1 MSHAEQYARWVLD
14 PANERETGRLIKLA
28 AQRFLNDLQRT
39 DIYFDEREAVKMWSF
54 AERHCYQWEG
64 DWRGKLLMFEPWQRF
79 IFEQVYGWY
88 KTESRTRRVTEVYI
102 QVAKKNGKSTMCA
115 GLMNFHLCADERVNT
130 PKIFTA
136 ANNEDQAKICVNMAG
151 RIIEQSED
159 LYSFVEDGQVALFN
173 YKDNITEVVHKEKD
187 GFIKAFAKE
196 TSDKKSKT
204 AGGKHGVNASLG
216 VVDEFGMSP
225 DHGAS
230 KPIKTSM
237 ASRREGL
244 MFYITT
250 AGFNMSGPCY
260 QELRKVGIEVL
271 EGTIIKDNYLPI
283 IFEMDEGDDWKD
295 EKNWKKCNPNLDI
308 SVNREFLK
316 EMVSDAITYGGT
328 TEVDVKTLNFNMW
341 VDSPAVFVSSEEWNK
356 NSYGTT
362 IESLAG
368 ETCYGGLEVG
378 PSGEISALCLMF
390 PGEPLKVKMT
400 FFLAEEALKKTETY
414 LKNRDLIRID
424 PGNEVENDVA
434 IQWIIEE
441 FEKYQLHSFCFP
453 VTQKN
458 NSIVQGLIKAGYQ
471 GNPISQGLNGIS
483 DATTEWEKM
492 LRAGQIEHFNNPILA
507 WMNSNC
513 LAVRK
518 ETGTRIEK
526 NPKVLG
532 IYACLNALA
541 QMKTIEADE
550 ITGDELIE
558 SW

>member
-1 MSHAEQYARWVLD
+1 
-14 PANERETGRLIKLA
+14 
-28 AQRFLNDLQRT
+28 
-39 DIYFDEREAVKMWSF
+39 
-54 AERHCYQWEG
+54 
-64 DWRGKLLMFEPWQRF
+64 
-79 IFEQVYGWY
+79 
-88 KTESRTRRVTEVYI
+88 
-102 QVAKKNGKSTMCA
+102 
-115 GLMNFHLCADERVNT
+115 
-130 PKIFTA
+130 
-136 ANNEDQAKICVNMAG
+136 
-151 RIIEQSED
+151 
-159 LYSFVEDGQVALFN
+159 VEDGQVALFN

-356 NSYGTT
+356 NSHGTDPT
-362 IESLAG
+362 ELKG
-368 ETCYGGLEVG
+368 QTCYGGLEVG
-378 PSGEISALCLMF
+378 PSGEISALALLF
-390 PGEPLKVKMT
+390 PGETVAFKMM

-414 LKNRDLIRID
+414 LKNKDLIRID

>member
-1 MSHAEQYARWVLD
+1 MSSSETYARWVLD
-14 PANERETGRLIKLA
+14 PANAGETGRLIKLA
-28 AQRFLNDLQRT
+28 AQRFLDDLKRS
-39 DIYFDEREAVKMWSF
+39 DIYFDEVEAVKMWSF
-54 AERHCYQWEG
+54 AEHHCYQWEG
-64 DWRGKLLMFEPWQRF
+64 DWRGRLLQFEPWQKF
-79 IFEQVYGWY
+79 IFEQVFGWFRADT
-88 KTESRTRRVTEVYI
+88 KTRRITEVYV

-115 GLMNFHLCADERVNT
+115 GLMNFHLFADDRVNT

-159 LYSFVEDGQVALFN
+159 LYAFVEDGQVALFN

-250 AGFNMSGPCY
+250 AGFNMDGPCY
-260 QELRKVGIEVL
+260 QELRKVGIQVL
-271 EGTIIKDNYLPI
+271 EGSVIKDNYLPI
-283 IFEMDEGDDWKD
+283 LFEMDEADDWKD
-295 EKNWKKCNPNLDI
+295 ENNWKKCNPNLDI

-316 EMVSDAITYGGT
+316 EMVSDAVTYGGT

-341 VDSPAVFVSSEEWNK
+341 VDSPSVFISSEDWNT
-356 NSYGTT
+356 NAHGTDMET
-362 IESLAG
+362 LKG
-368 ETCYGGLEVG
+368 ETCYGGLEIG
-378 PSGEISALCLMF
+378 ASGQISALALLF
-390 PGEPLKVKMT
+390 PGEKIKIKMMFFMASEPLSR
-400 FFLAEEALKKTETY
+400 TETY
-414 LKNRDLIRID
+414 LKNKNLIKID
-424 PGNEVENDVA
+424 EGNEVDNETA
-434 IQWIIEE
+434 IKWITEE
-441 FEKYQLHSFCFP
+441 FQKHYLQSFCFP
-453 VTQKN
+453 NTQKN
-458 NSIVQGLIKAGYQ
+458 NSIVQGLIKSGYNGFAIAQ
-471 GNPISQGLNGIS
+471 GVSSIS
-483 DATTEWEKM
+483 DATEEWEKL
-492 LRAGQIEHFNNPILA
+492 LRAGEVEHFNNPILA

-513 LAVRK
+513 LAERK
-518 ETGTRIEK
+518 ESGTRISK
-526 NPKVLG
+526 NGNVLG
-532 IYACLNALA
+532 IYACINAIA
-541 QMKTIEADE
+541 QWKAVSAGETD
-550 ITGDELIE
+550 DQLIE

>member
-1 MSHAEQYARWVLD
+1 M
-14 PANERETGRLIKLA
+14 
-28 AQRFLNDLQRT
+28 
-39 DIYFDEREAVKMWSF
+39 
-54 AERHCYQWEG
+54 
-64 DWRGKLLMFEPWQRF
+64 
-79 IFEQVYGWY
+79 
-88 KTESRTRRVTEVYI
+88 
-102 QVAKKNGKSTMCA
+102 
-115 GLMNFHLCADERVNT
+115 
-130 PKIFTA
+130 
-136 ANNEDQAKICVNMAG
+136 
-151 RIIEQSED
+151 
-159 LYSFVEDGQVALFN
+159 
-173 YKDNITEVVHKEKD
+173 
-187 GFIKAFAKE
+187 
-196 TSDKKSKT
+196 
-204 AGGKHGVNASLG
+204 
-216 VVDEFGMSP
+216 
-225 DHGAS
+225 
-230 KPIKTSM
+230 
-237 ASRREGL
+237 
-244 MFYITT
+244 
-250 AGFNMSGPCY
+250 
-260 QELRKVGIEVL
+260 
-271 EGTIIKDNYLPI
+271 
-283 IFEMDEGDDWKD
+283 
-295 EKNWKKCNPNLDI
+295 
-308 SVNREFLK
+308 
-316 EMVSDAITYGGT
+316 
-328 TEVDVKTLNFNMW
+328 
-341 VDSPAVFVSSEEWNK
+341 
-356 NSYGTT
+356 
-362 IESLAG
+362 
-368 ETCYGGLEVG
+368 
-378 PSGEISALCLMF
+378 
-390 PGEPLKVKMT
+390 

-414 LKNRDLIRID
+414 LKNKDLIRID